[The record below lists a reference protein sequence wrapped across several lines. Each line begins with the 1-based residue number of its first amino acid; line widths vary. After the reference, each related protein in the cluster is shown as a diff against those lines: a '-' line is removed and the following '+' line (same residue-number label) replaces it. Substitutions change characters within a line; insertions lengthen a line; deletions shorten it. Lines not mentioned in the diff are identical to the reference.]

1 MSYCFET
8 KLEREFGSTGPR
20 LDWLKSYLKGRQQVT
35 IVNGVPSGI
44 LPVSYGILQGSVL
57 GPTLFSIFMNDL
69 PTSVVSGLVYM
80 FADDTTIYCIGTS
93 ADEATAQLN
102 LAMHELYSWCLAN
115 KLTPHPGKSEA
126 MLISRKTPIGPISP
140 IFIGGHTIKWVIK
153 TRLLGMTVD
162 HKLSWVPH
170 TLELKKSFVSKPCL
184 FKKLRFLPRTMLQD
198 FYLRVIFPSMNYGLI
213 LWGACCNSYNLN
225 FSERLHCRAARIIF
239 NLPKDMASHG
249 VLERAEWFTIR
260 FYYKLAI
267 FKCMHK
273 AYNGRLPSTL
283 TYCIARK
290 RNLSYSIRACDSL
303 LVPRFNSCFMKDSI
317 AYRST
322 DLADTSLCNLVKKLK
337 TFDLFKAAKFN
348 VLSASTASFEH
359 DDFVYN

>member
-1 MSYCFET
+1 
-8 KLEREFGSTGPR
+8 
-20 LDWLKSYLKGRQQVT
+20 
-35 IVNGVPSGI
+35 
-44 LPVSYGILQGSVL
+44 
-57 GPTLFSIFMNDL
+57 
-69 PTSVVSGLVYM
+69 M

-170 TLELKKSFVSKPCL
+170 TLELKKSFVNKLCL
-184 FKKLRFLPRTMLQD
+184 LKKLRFLPRIMLQD

-239 NLPKDMASHG
+239 NVPKDMASHS
-249 VLERAEWFTIR
+249 V
-260 FYYKLAI
+260 
-267 FKCMHK
+267 
-273 AYNGRLPSTL
+273 LPSTL

-290 RNLSYSIRACDSL
+290 RNLSYSIRARDSL
-303 LVPRFNSCFMKDSI
+303 LVPRFNSCFMKDSV

-337 TFDLFKAAKFN
+337 TSDLFKAANLTYYQPQLLVLNMTILYIIEIKLVFLCLIDIYCKSSFYLHFN
-348 VLSASTASFEH
+348 
-359 DDFVYN
+359 Y

>member
-1 MSYCFET
+1 M
-8 KLEREFGSTGPR
+8 
-20 LDWLKSYLKGRQQVT
+20 T

-44 LPVSYGILQGSVL
+44 LPVSYSIPQGSVV
-57 GPTLFSIFMNDL
+57 GPTLFSMFTNDL
-69 PTSVVSGLVYM
+69 PTCVVSGSVYM
-80 FADDTTIYCIGTS
+80 FTDDTTIYCIGTS

-170 TLELKKSFVSKPCL
+170 TLELKKSFVNKLCL
-184 FKKLRFLPRTMLQD
+184 LKKLRFLPRIMLQD
-198 FYLRVIFPSMNYGLI
+198 FYLRVIFPSVNYGLI
-213 LWGACCNSYNLN
+213 LWGACCNSDNLD
-225 FSERLHCRAARIIF
+225 FLERLHCRAARIIF

-283 TYCIARK
+283 TNCIAKK
-290 RNLSYSIRACDSL
+290 RNLSYSIRARDSL
-303 LVPRFNSCFMKDSI
+303 LVPRFSTRFMKGSV
-317 AYRST
+317 AYRGTVLWNMLSSRYT

-337 TFDLFKAAKFN
+337 TSDLFKAAKFN